1 MDIEIRAALPVEY
14 ERLGEITGR
23 AYTGDGLLDL
33 NEDDHYLNVLR
44 DVAGR
49 AGHGEVIV
57 AARDG
62 EVLGGVTFA
71 APGSPLADIAGPG
84 EAEFRMLAVAG
95 EARGAGVGEALV
107 RACVDRARA
116 LDGVTALVLSTQPA
130 MAGAQRIY
138 ARLGFVRTPRRDW
151 APIPALTLL
160 TYRLEL

>member
-1 MDIEIRAALPVEY
+1 MDIEIRAAVPAEY
-14 ERLGEITGR
+14 DRLGEITGQ

-49 AGHGEVIV
+49 AGDGEVLV
-57 AARDG
+57 AAQDG

-84 EAEFRMLAVAG
+84 EAEFRMLAVAST
-95 EARGAGVGEALV
+95 ARGKGVGEALV
-107 RACVDRARA
+107 SACVDRARA
-116 LDGVTALVLSTQPA
+116 LGVPALVLSTQPA
-130 MAGAQRIY
+130 MLGAQRLY
-138 ARLGFVRTPRRDW
+138 GRLGFVRTPELDW
-151 APIPALTLL
+151 SPIPALRLL